1 MTKSKVNNKNQ
12 KGGALSS
19 IGSQLGNMTSKVNS
33 VASSF
38 TAKADE
44 YKRRGQDRFNRY
56 RYNSLS
62 DTGASDASK
71 LISKLSSGPG
81 FLATLVKGGSGFC
94 NIVFKI
100 LGVLENGVNKVFAE
114 AFRLEPLILKGSFGL
129 YIWKLI
135 LLLIIII
142 MIIADWASG
151 GHGGFSKEALQVVY
165 SLCKGLNVII
175 IFIATLIGAAKV
187 TKAIE
192 DKKKNSQGVKYP
204 FPLLLVCYIVSALPI
219 LYELLS
225 LVALS
230 SIVLS
235 YYAVKCTGA
244 KPNTWSWVDS
254 ISNFLMLVGGMGF
267 ALAFLQFR
275 IKKSCGT
282 SSGNSTELQG
292 PSILMLTS
300 ISYFIVLLVITG
312 FEEMISNNIVYW
324 LTKDGSNW
332 RTPYQDCVEDDEEKK
347 GFADILNLILSILI
361 TIFLTT
367 IIVIGVIP
375 PLGPLTALATLNDRA
390 KLLLQKAAD
399 GIFKILI

>member
-19 IGSQLGNMTSKVNS
+19 VGSQLGNIRSKVNS
-33 VASSF
+33 VASGF

-62 DTGASDASK
+62 DTGASDASA
-71 LISKLSSGPG
+71 LMSSGTG
-81 FLATLVKGGSGFC
+81 FFATLLQGGAGFC

-100 LGVLENGVNKVFAE
+100 LSVLENGVNKVFAE
-114 AFRLEPLILKGSFGL
+114 AFRLEPFILKGSFGL
-129 YIWKLI
+129 YIWKVVLS
-135 LLLIIII
+135 LIIII
-142 MIIADWASG
+142 MIIADWVSG
-151 GHGGFSKEALQVVY
+151 AHGGFNKESLQVVY

-192 DKKKNSQGVKYP
+192 DKKKTSQGVKYP
-204 FPLLLVCYIVSALPI
+204 FPLLLVCYLVSALPI

-230 SIVLS
+230 SIVLG

-254 ISNFLMLVGGMGF
+254 ISNFLMLVGGLGF

-282 SSGNSTELQG
+282 SAGKSTELQG

-300 ISYFIVLLVITG
+300 LSYFIVLLVITG

-324 LTKDGSNW
+324 LTKGGTNW
-332 RTPYQDCVEDDEEKK
+332 RTPDQDCVEEDAEKQ
-347 GFADILNLILSILI
+347 GLADIVNLILSILI
-361 TIFLTT
+361 TIFLTM
-367 IIVIGVIP
+367 IIIIGVIP
-375 PLGPLTALATLNDRA
+375 PLGPFTALVTLNDRA
-390 KLLLQKAAD
+390 RLLLKKAAD
-399 GIFKILI
+399 GIFKTLI